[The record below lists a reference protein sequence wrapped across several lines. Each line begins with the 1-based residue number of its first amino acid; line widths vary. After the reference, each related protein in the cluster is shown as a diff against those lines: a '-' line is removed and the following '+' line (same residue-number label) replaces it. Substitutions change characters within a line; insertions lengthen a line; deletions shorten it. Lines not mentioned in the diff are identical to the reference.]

1 MDDITVVVAR
11 VFEEEV
17 KVLREPV
24 PAPEDAS
31 STDNGAGPAA
41 GGAPAA

>member
-1 MDDITVVVAR
+1 MDDVTVVVAR

-24 PAPEDAS
+24 PAPEDAPLA
-31 STDNGAGPAA
+31 DNGAEPAA